1 LGFDP
6 RQWSGASPPRQGR
19 VTSNV
24 QALLAENEALRR
36 EVLRLTRELERLR
49 RPRWRDE
56 SVASGAASAG
66 ATANE
71 STQRQSTAN
80 ESKAPR
86 IRREQV
92 LQWGAA
98 LARQPGWTTL
108 RQSGLQALIE
118 RLNRLAFPGH
128 LTLEQRLDRLVPGLG
143 TDLIAAVGNTTTKA
157 STAVLAAFALYG
169 VRASEWLEEEPRRVV
184 LDLQQQL
191 QQNASRGRGRRT
203 RTDQRKTDQHSSHQ
217 DNSHQQPSDGGRVA
231 ALAVLGLEP
240 GASADAI
247 KQAHRR
253 LVKQHHPDM
262 GGSAEAFRRVNEAY
276 QLLIA

>member
-1 LGFDP
+1 M
-6 RQWSGASPPRQGR
+6 R

-36 EVLRLTRELERLR
+36 EVLRLTGELERLR
-49 RPRWRDE
+49 RARWRDD
-56 SVASGAASAG
+56 SAPSGAASA
-66 ATANE
+66 E
-71 STQRQSTAN
+71 P
-80 ESKAPR
+80 APAR

-92 LQWGAA
+92 RQWGAA
-98 LARQPGWTTL
+98 LARQPGWDAL
-108 RQSGLQALIE
+108 RQRGLQLLIE
-118 RLNRLAFPGH
+118 RLNRLAFPSH

-143 TDLIAAVGNTTTKA
+143 TDLMVAVGNTTTKA

-169 VRASEWLEEEPRRVV
+169 VRASEWLEEDPRRVV
-184 LDLQQQL
+184 LDLQKQL
-191 QQNASRGRGRRT
+191 QQSGTRGRGRRT
-203 RTDQRKTDQHSSHQ
+203 RTDRRKTDQRNSHQ
-217 DNSHQQPSDGGRVA
+217 GNSHQGNSHQQPREGGRVA

-276 QLLIA
+276 QQLVA